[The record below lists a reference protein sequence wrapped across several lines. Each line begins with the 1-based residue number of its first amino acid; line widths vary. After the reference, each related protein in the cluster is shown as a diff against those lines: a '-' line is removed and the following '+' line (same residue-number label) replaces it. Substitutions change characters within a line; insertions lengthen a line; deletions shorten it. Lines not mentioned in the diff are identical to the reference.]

1 MTDRNKA
8 KTLEKMLKDRPEHY
22 VEEDQEKDNSHVI
35 RIAFTAQ
42 GEYPDGTKWERD
54 ATPEEEAE
62 LMSWAE

>member
-1 MTDRNKA
+1 MSDKA
-8 KTLEKMLKDRPEHY
+8 RVLERLIKDKPDTY
-22 VEEDQEKDNSHVI
+22 NEEAENDNSHVI

-62 LMSWAE
+62 LISWAE

>member
-1 MTDRNKA
+1 MSD
-8 KTLEKMLKDRPEHY
+8 KTKVLERLIKDKPDTY
-22 VEEDQEKDNSHVI
+22 KEEEENDNSHVI

-62 LMSWAE
+62 LISWAE